1 MNLVE
6 RFQARDVLLPYGIF
20 LGILLVTWVIP
31 PLGVIVGVLTPVP
44 LILVYL
50 QRGKLTGLITITVV
64 AVALW
69 ILVGAQL
76 AIAFV
81 SAYGIMA
88 AAMAEGT
95 RLSLP
100 FEKTVLFSALAPAIL
115 TGLLVAVSMAGQ
127 EESLSQH
134 LESLLKK
141 EAAGYVQELEKSGET
156 PENIRAIRTAIDEM
170 APVLASIFPAFVL
183 VSSLVGAL
191 INFLAVRFLWLKFYS
206 RKYFEGVEVARW
218 MIPDSLVWLLIGSV
232 GALIVGEGLLRTAGL
247 NLTVILLV
255 LYLFQ
260 GLAVVAHFITAKAF
274 PKWVWIVIFALLLFQ
289 PMFMGLVMGIG
300 LFDIWVDFRKIR
312 KAPPPNSMDAVD

>member
-1 MNLVE
+1 MVE

-20 LGILLVTWVIP
+20 LAIFLVAWIIP
-31 PLGVIVGVLTPVP
+31 PLGVVVGVLIPVP

-50 QRGKLTGLITITVV
+50 QRGKLTGLISITVV

-69 ILVGAQL
+69 ILVGPQL
-76 AIAFV
+76 ALAFV

-88 AAMAEGT
+88 DALAEGT

-115 TGLLVAVSMAGQ
+115 TGLLVVMGMTGE
-127 EESLSQH
+127 EESLTQH
-134 LESLLKK
+134 LESLLQK
-141 EAAGYVQELEKSGET
+141 EAAVFVQDLEKSGET
-156 PENIRAIRTAIDEM
+156 PENIQAIRAAIDEM
-170 APVLASIFPAFVL
+170 APVLASIFPAFIL

-206 RKYFEGVEVARW
+206 RKYFEGVDVVRW
-218 MIPDSLVWLLIGSV
+218 KFPDPLVWLLIGSV

-247 NLTVILLV
+247 NLTIILLV
-255 LYLFQ
+255 LYVFQ
-260 GLAVVAHFITAKAF
+260 GLAVMVHFLTAKAF
-274 PKWVWIVIFALLLFQ
+274 PKWVWVVVFALILFQ
-289 PMFMGLVMGIG
+289 PIFMGLVMGVG

-312 KAPPPNSMDAVD
+312 NGPPPDSMDAVD

>member
-1 MNLVE
+1 MVE
-6 RFQARDVLLPYGIF
+6 RFQPRDILLPYGIF
-20 LGILLVTWVIP
+20 LAIFLVAWIIP
-31 PLGVIVGVLTPVP
+31 PLGVIVGVLIPVP

-50 QRGKLTGLITITVV
+50 QRGKLTGLISITGV
-64 AVALW
+64 AAALW
-69 ILVGAQL
+69 ILVGPQL
-76 AIAFV
+76 AVAFV

-88 AAMAEGT
+88 AAMAEAT
-95 RLSLP
+95 RWSLP
-100 FEKTVLFSALAPAIL
+100 FEKTILFSALAPALL
-115 TGLLVAVSMAGQ
+115 TGLLVVVGMTGQ

-156 PENIRAIRTAIDEM
+156 PEDIRAIRATIDEM
-170 APVLASIFPAFVL
+170 APVLASIFPAFIL

-218 MIPDSLVWLLIGSV
+218 MFSDSLVWLLIGSV
-232 GALIVGEGLLRTAGL
+232 GALIVGEGLLRTVGL

-260 GLAVVAHFITAKAF
+260 GLAVVVHILTAKAF
-274 PKWVWIVIFALLLFQ
+274 SKWVWIVIFALILFQ
-289 PMFMGLVMGIG
+289 PMFMGVVMGIG

-312 KAPPPNSMDAVD
+312 KTPPPGSMDAVD

>member
-1 MNLVE
+1 MVE
-6 RFQARDVLLPYGIF
+6 RFQPRDILLPYGIF
-20 LGILLVTWVIP
+20 LAIFLVAWIIP
-31 PLGVIVGVLTPVP
+31 PLGVIVGVLIPVP

-50 QRGKLTGLITITVV
+50 QRGKLTGLISIAGV
-64 AVALW
+64 AAALW
-69 ILVGAQL
+69 ILVGPQL
-76 AIAFV
+76 AVAFV

-88 AAMAEGT
+88 AAMAEAT
-95 RLSLP
+95 RWSLP
-100 FEKTVLFSALAPAIL
+100 FEKTILFSALAPALL
-115 TGLLVAVSMAGQ
+115 TGLLVVVGMTGQ

-156 PENIRAIRTAIDEM
+156 PENIKAIHATIDEM
-170 APVLASIFPAFVL
+170 APVLASIFPAFIL

-218 MIPDSLVWLLIGSV
+218 MFSDSLVWLLIGSV
-232 GALIVGEGLLRTAGL
+232 GALIVGEGLLRTVGL

-260 GLAVVAHFITAKAF
+260 GLAVVVHILTAKAF
-274 PKWVWIVIFALLLFQ
+274 SKWVWIVIFALILFQ
-289 PMFMGLVMGIG
+289 PMFMGVVIGIG

-312 KAPPPNSMDAVD
+312 KTPPPGSMDAVD